1 MRPVGAMA
9 FYCEVKVTPFVGDI
23 VRKMHAELGATVT
36 SNSPLVPVLFPSFI
50 ANLPMPRRS
59 LYPWGRCLRLTT
71 ESIVDRVPG
80 WCNEGVCPSDLLRL
94 WYHGII
100 QS

>member
-36 SNSPLVPVLFPSFI
+36 SGSPLVTLF
-50 ANLPMPRRS
+50 RS
-59 LYPWGRCLRLTT
+59 ELA
-71 ESIVDRVPG
+71 DA
-80 WCNEGVCPSDLLRL
+80 
-94 WYHGII
+94 
-100 QS
+100 